1 MAKTVEFYYDYSS
14 PWTYLAFSRIEDV
27 CRRSGAGLDWRPIL
41 VGGIFNTVNPS
52 VYESRGHPVLP
63 KARYMAKD
71 LKDWAEF
78 YALKL
83 RFPPSVFPVN
93 SVKSLRGALV
103 ALEHGKISEYSR
115 RVFAAYWE
123 HDRDI
128 SHDDILGSIVESV
141 GLDGAEYFAKIASA
155 EYKERIRANTDECMR
170 RGGFGSPTMFVGDSM
185 FFGNDRLVLLE
196 HELRKQGNT
205 G

>member
-1 MAKTVEFYYDYSS
+1 MPKTVEFFYDYSS
-14 PWTYLAFSRIEDV
+14 PWTYLAFTRIEEV
-27 CRRSGAGLDWRPIL
+27 CRRSAAEIEWRPIL

-52 VYESRGHPVLP
+52 VYASREHPVAP

-71 LKDWAEF
+71 LQDWADF
-78 YALKL
+78 YGLRL

-103 ALEHGKISEYSR
+103 ALEHDKISPYSR
-115 RVFAAYWE
+115 AVFSAYWE

-128 SHDDILGSIVESV
+128 SRDDVLRSIVDAV
-141 GLDGAEYFAKIASA
+141 GLPREEYFEKIGRS
-155 EYKERIRANTDECMR
+155 EYKDRVRSNTDECIR

-196 HELRKQGNT
+196 HELGK
-205 G
+205 